1 MIMGIGVDQ
10 VEVVRIQKLLT
21 DRPEQAA
28 RRLFTTRERQKC
40 ESRQKRDQCYAAR
53 FAAKEAFVK
62 ALGCGLREGMSW
74 TDIEVRTDGNGRPRI
89 VLSGPAEEA
98 FLSRG
103 GSEIFLSFT
112 HEGGQAVAFVVLES
126 TDSLSGPGE
135 KPQGDSADRDTR
147 TGQARE

>member
-1 MIMGIGVDQ
+1 MYGRWNSRVLPGIAS
-10 VEVVRIQKLLT
+10 RPY
-21 DRPEQAA
+21 RPEQAA

-40 ESRQKRDQCYAAR
+40 ESRQRRDECYAAR

-74 TDIEVRTDGNGRPRI
+74 TDIEVRTDGNGQPRI
-89 VLSGPAEEA
+89 VLSGPAEQA

-126 TDSLSGPGE
+126 RAAGP
-135 KPQGDSADRDTR
+135 ADAAFAED
-147 TGQARE
+147 G